1 MDEDQP
7 PQKEEVNQNV
17 AHLMQDRVYQA
28 LKESCV
34 VIEDFTELPS
44 IRNYNG

>member
-7 PQKEEVNQNV
+7 HKEEVNQNIS
-17 AHLMQDRVYQA
+17 HLMQDRVYQA

>member
-1 MDEDQP
+1 MDEEQP
-7 PQKEEVNQNV
+7 HKEEVNQNI

>member
-1 MDEDQP
+1 MDEEQP
-7 PQKEEVNQNV
+7 HKEEVNQNI

-34 VIEDFTELPS
+34 VIEDFTDLPS

>member
-1 MDEDQP
+1 MDEDQQ
-7 PQKEEVNQNV
+7 QKEEVNQNV